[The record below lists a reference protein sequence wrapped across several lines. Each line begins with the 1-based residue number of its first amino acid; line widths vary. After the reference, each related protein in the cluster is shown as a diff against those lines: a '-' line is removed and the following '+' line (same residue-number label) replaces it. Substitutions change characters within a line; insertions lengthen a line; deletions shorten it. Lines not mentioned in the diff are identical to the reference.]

1 MSKERGFSMQTKIWN
16 VRNNVDD
23 LSRYPQVQEIIT
35 GFKQDEIIAIPTE
48 TVYGLAANA
57 LSSTAVDKIFK
68 AKGRPQDN
76 PLIVHIYEKTQ
87 IEDFACIPDD
97 KVHQLMDAFW
107 PGPISFILP
116 LQKDVLAP
124 AVTAGLNSV
133 AVRMPSDKI
142 ARQILKLVY
151 LPLAAP
157 SANTSGKPSPTTAD
171 HVKFDMDGKIYGIVE
186 GFQVDVGIESTVLD
200 CTSYPYKIARPG
212 AITKDN
218 LERIIPGCITTAHY
232 NTEQPIAPGMKYR
245 HYAPDSPMVL
255 MSDITQLQLAS
266 NEALIAP
273 RNELSHFNDNV
284 TYALSE
290 TFEDIEGAMHNLYSA
305 LREMDQQK
313 EITKLYIADYSHI
326 DGSDALM
333 NRINKATSGK

>member
-1 MSKERGFSMQTKIWN
+1 MQTKIWN

-23 LSRYPQVQEIIT
+23 LSGYPQVQEIIT

-57 LSSTAVDKIFK
+57 LSEIAVDKIFK

-76 PLIVHIYEKTQ
+76 PLIVHIYEKAQ
-87 IEDFACIPDD
+87 INNFARIPDG
-97 KVHQLMDAFW
+97 KVHRLMDAFW

-116 LQKDVLAP
+116 LQKDILASS
-124 AVTAGLNSV
+124 VTAGLDSV

-142 ARQILKLVY
+142 ARQILKLTY

-186 GFQVDVGIESTVLD
+186 GFQVEVGIESTVLD

-212 AITKDN
+212 AITKED
-218 LERIIPGCITTAHY
+218 LERVIPGCITTAHY
-232 NTEQPIAPGMKYR
+232 QTEQPIAPGMKYR
-245 HYAPDSPMVL
+245 HYAPDSPMALV
-255 MSDITQLQLAS
+255 SDMDQLRLETH
-266 NEALIAP
+266 EALIAP
-273 RNELSHFNDNV
+273 RSELPRFDGFM

-313 EITKLYIADYSHI
+313 EITKIYIADYSHI
-326 DGSDALM
+326 TGSDALM